1 MLITLKV
8 KVIQPAD
15 GASTTSDHRDGAENP
30 IVPPVVEETRRPT
43 CVRR

>member
-8 KVIQPAD
+8 KVIQPAG
-15 GASTTSDHRDGAENP
+15 GASDHGDGGENP